1 MALRKPG
8 PLLAWFNRAPS
19 YLFRAHLGVLVGPR
33 LVMLTTVGRR
43 SGLVRRTVVEVF
55 AGDPTPGGTGLPVI
69 EVVASRGTRSDWY
82 ANAVVMGRVRVD
94 WMARRGRA
102 EVHRLGLDE
111 RVGLLAEYTRRH
123 RRAAA
128 TLTKAV
134 LDEPFTG
141 RPAQLRRLA
150 SEVRALRLVPASP
163 TLAGGSATQG
173 TDVAP
178 TR

>member
-1 MALRKPG
+1 MVLDKPG
-8 PLLAWFNRAPS
+8 PLRAWFDRTPS
-19 YLFRAHLGVLVGPR
+19 YLYRAHLGALMGPR

-43 SGLVRRTVVEVF
+43 SGLIRRTVVEVF
-55 AGDPTPGGTGLPVI
+55 ADDPAPDGTGLPVI
-69 EVVASRGTRSDWY
+69 TVVASRGTRSDWY
-82 ANAVVMGRVRVD
+82 ANAVATGRIRVD

-102 EVHRLGLDE
+102 DVHRLGIDE
-111 RVGLLAEYTRRH
+111 RVELLADYARRH

-128 TLTKAV
+128 MLGNAV

-141 RPAQLRRLA
+141 EPEQLRRLA

-163 TLAGGSATQG
+163 AGWGVSAAQG

-178 TR
+178 PR